1 MLLSDL
7 VSCSAKIS
15 RERDLVR
22 YHNLIESSCV
32 SKGFCIVIKLV
43 VAVIHIKGAP

>member
-7 VSCSAKIS
+7 VSCSTKIS

-22 YHNLIESSCV
+22 YNLIESSCV
-32 SKGFCIVIKLV
+32 SKGFCIINKLV

>member
-7 VSCSAKIS
+7 VSCSTKVS

-32 SKGFCIVIKLV
+32 SKGFRIIIKPV